1 MRMEKRQMLWNF
13 GSFADNIA
21 VIGECGET
29 LRYGEL
35 EALSAKLSEV
45 DPRYPLVMMLCRNT
59 FGAISG
65 YAALLGGGYPMLMMS
80 AEAPAEIRRSVLN
93 AYRPGLVFLP
103 EEMRGEYA
111 GMREACTVGDYVL
124 LRTNYPELYP
134 VHPELGLLLTTSGS
148 TGSVKYVRQ
157 SRKNILF
164 NAGVIADYLGLR
176 ENDRSVTSVPMQ
188 YTYAQSMIHAAL
200 LRGAATV
207 ATRQSFMENEF
218 WDLVEEKEVS
228 VFHGVPNTY
237 EILRQ
242 IDLFSEDF
250 PSLRTLTQAGGKLS
264 RELHAYFA
272 DYAAKT
278 GRRFVVMYGQS
289 EATAAISWLAPEKS
303 AEKIGSVG
311 LAVPGGEISLLDAQ
325 DHTITAPH
333 CPGEIVY
340 RGGNVAM
347 GYARGGEDLC
357 KGDEWGGILRTG
369 DVGETDEDGYL
380 YIVGR
385 LKRFI
390 KVSGHRISLDEI
402 DEKMMSDLNILTVS
416 SGIDEHLIVF
426 VTDERE
432 KNIVEDYI
440 RRKIAVVRR
449 AFSVSVI
456 PEIPRNDAGK
466 VLYGELLERAKALI
480 AVQHDGEKA

>member
-13 GSFADNIA
+13 GSYADNIA

-59 FGAISG
+59 FGAVSG

-80 AEAPAEIRRSVLN
+80 AEAPAETRRSVLN

-157 SRKNILF
+157 SRNNILF

-176 ENDRSVTSVPMQ
+176 ENDRSITSVPMQ

-200 LRGAATV
+200 LHGACTV

-289 EATAAISWLAPEKS
+289 EATAAISWLVPEKS

-333 CPGEIVY
+333 CPGEI
-340 RGGNVAM
+340 
-347 GYARGGEDLC
+347 

-432 KNIVEDYI
+432 KDIVEDYI

>member
-1 MRMEKRQMLWNF
+1 M
-13 GSFADNIA
+13 
-21 VIGECGET
+21 
-29 LRYGEL
+29 
-35 EALSAKLSEV
+35 
-45 DPRYPLVMMLCRNT
+45 
-59 FGAISG
+59 
-65 YAALLGGGYPMLMMS
+65 
-80 AEAPAEIRRSVLN
+80 
-93 AYRPGLVFLP
+93 
-103 EEMRGEYA
+103 
-111 GMREACTVGDYVL
+111 
-124 LRTNYPELYP
+124 
-134 VHPELGLLLTTSGS
+134 
-148 TGSVKYVRQ
+148 
-157 SRKNILF
+157 
-164 NAGVIADYLGLR
+164 IADYLGLR

-200 LRGAATV
+200 LRGACTV

-357 KGDEWGGILRTG
+357 KGDEWGSILRTG

-432 KNIVEDYI
+432 KDIVEDYI